1 MAAGE
6 RSTTIVIAGAIAPA
20 EISTLCRRV
29 GLLLE
34 ATGANEVICDV
45 DRLLEPDAGT
55 VDALARL
62 QLTAR
67 RLGGEIRLLGACDRL
82 HELLHLM
89 GLGSI
94 VLPCDE
100 LPLEARRKPE
110 EREPSRGIQEEGDPS
125 DPIA

>member
-6 RSTTIVIAGAIAPA
+6 RSTIVIAGAIAPA
-20 EISTLCRRV
+20 EISELCRRV
-29 GLLLE
+29 GLLLGATE
-34 ATGANEVICDV
+34 ATEVICDV
-45 DRLLEPDAGT
+45 ARLLEPDAVT
-55 VDALARL
+55 VEALARL

-67 RLGGEIRLLGACDRL
+67 RLGGEIRLFGACERL
-82 HELLHLM
+82 HELLELM

-110 EREPSRGIQEEGDPS
+110 ERKPPRGVEEEGDPA